1 MLRINCIITPA
12 DVRKKEGR
20 IKGREDE
27 EEDLKEEKRKDTG
40 NWKRKHYLFYI
51 EFSQLQHKTTIMFTA
66 TCFDSKESSS
76 GYVRTTYVYKVT
88 VRMRTVTL

>member
-40 NWKRKHYLFYI
+40 N
-51 EFSQLQHKTTIMFTA
+51 
-66 TCFDSKESSS
+66 
-76 GYVRTTYVYKVT
+76 
-88 VRMRTVTL
+88 